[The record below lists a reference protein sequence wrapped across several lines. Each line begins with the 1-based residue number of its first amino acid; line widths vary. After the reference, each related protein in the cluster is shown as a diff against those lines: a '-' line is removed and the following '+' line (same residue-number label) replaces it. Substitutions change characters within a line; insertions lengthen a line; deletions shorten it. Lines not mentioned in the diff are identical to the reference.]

1 MIKILLITAHDRLQT
16 ITFTHDTIGVTLNK
30 WDDTISGA
38 TCGWTNTEVQ
48 SGLVLVPEN
57 TRDSTDRI
65 RTKYGQ
71 KTKQTSTENRLNTGR
86 RPEETSTENR
96 RKIER
101 HFPRSNFDYC
111 SIIRYCKWS
120 VTNYYIQPQK
130 K

>member
-1 MIKILLITAHDRLQT
+1 M
-16 ITFTHDTIGVTLNK
+16 

-38 TCGWTNTEVQ
+38 TCGWTNTEMQ

-57 TRDSTDRI
+57 AHANTDRI

-101 HFPRSNFDYC
+101 HFPRSTFE
-111 SIIRYCKWS
+111 II
-120 VTNYYIQPQK
+120 VIL
-130 K
+130 

>member
-1 MIKILLITAHDRLQT
+1 MQT
-16 ITFTHDTIGVTLNK
+16 IIVSHGTISGTFNI

-101 HFPRSNFDYC
+101 HFPRSTFDYC

-120 VTNYYIQPQK
+120 VTNYYIQPWYNK
-130 K
+130 WEVSYM